1 MKVIINETNEDLN
14 FLIKNTIPTFSLV
27 FGGKI
32 TAYGGGNDD
41 TLNTVKAGAGTI
53 YIQDGT
59 GINLLNR
66 LWVIGDTDESG
77 QDQTQTFISGETA
90 DDFHYDIISLKGTL
104 LLRLPFTGV

>member
-53 YIQDGT
+53 
-59 GINLLNR
+59 
-66 LWVIGDTDESG
+66 G
-77 QDQTQTFISGETA
+77 Q
-90 DDFHYDIISLKGTL
+90 
-104 LLRLPFTGV
+104 

>member
-1 MKVIINETNEDLN
+1 MKVIINETNDLN
-14 FLIKNTIPTFSLV
+14 IWSKNIIHTFSLV

-77 QDQTQTFISGETA
+77 LDQTQTYISGETT

-104 LLRLPFTGV
+104 FL